1 MKICHAVFFYTTG
14 NVSKLEIEK
23 AHVERRVNMEDIKI
37 EIQHTKDL
45 APQELVNIM
54 IERVKVFVVE
64 QNCPYQEIDEADYEA
79 EHVILKQDNP
89 RLLYDDTVNRIGRVL
104 VNETYRKNKLGY
116 KLMETAIAHLQ
127 EKEPHKPIQI
137 SAQAHLVQFYGS
149 FGFKQI
155 SDIYLE
161 DDIPHV
167 DMLLDAKQ

>member
-1 MKICHAVFFYTTG
+1 
-14 NVSKLEIEK
+14 
-23 AHVERRVNMEDIKI
+23 MEDIKI

-45 APQELVNIM
+45 SPQELVNIM

-64 QNCPYQEIDEADYEA
+64 QNCPYQEVDEADLKA
-79 EHVILKQDNP
+79 EHVLLKHENQIVAYA
-89 RLLYDDTVNRIGRVL
+89 RLLYDEAVNRIGRVL
-104 VNETYRKNKLGY
+104 VNEAYRKKQLGY
-116 KLMETAIAHLQ
+116 KLMDTAIAHLQ

-137 SAQAHLVQFYGS
+137 SAQAHLVRFYGS

-167 DMLLDAKQ
+167 DMLLDITQ